1 MFSWRHMNASDVFHP
16 LGSVSFRHKA
26 TPAAAQRRLN
36 RERPTCNERMIAH
49 TECGWKHGDC
59 GHSAGGRKNV
69 SNHETRIHL
78 TPTGLL
84 MEGDSISLRFY
95 FASFGV
101 NERNRDYRQSS
112 PPAISQ
118 SASSAVSLIVFGPVM
133 FLMYLLAAFSNAAS
147 NFGA

>member
-16 LGSVSFRHKA
+16 PGIGKLPAQSDARRGAAPAEPRTPNMHRANDRSHRVRMEAWRLWPLGR
-26 TPAAAQRRLN
+26 
-36 RERPTCNERMIAH
+36 
-49 TECGWKHGDC
+49 
-59 GHSAGGRKNV
+59 GRKNV